1 MEHSDDSKLGEEL
14 RSEGARLQALLK
26 EYVTQVE
33 RYLQK
38 RKQEGPSTED
48 AQEKKSKVDKEEEVK
63 LVLTK
68 ETFGDNTRKVV
79 QCLRERSNN
88 RVALVAQLW
97 QFYKKCE
104 QDGFGVQRVVFPR
117 SEEEEVSK
125 LLLQRLSEGKEL
137 ATVLAVCIIV
147 QQYHDGIAQR
157 LTRGGLTD
165 SLSAIIDS
173 HRDEAA
179 VVEPGLFAAAW
190 VAYDPG
196 KECVI
201 VSRYFL

>member
-14 RSEGARLQALLK
+14 RSEGARLQVLLAD
-26 EYVTQVE
+26 YVTKVE
-33 RYLQK
+33 RHLQK

-48 AQEKKSKVDKEEEVK
+48 TQEKKSKDDEEEVK

-97 QFYKKCE
+97 QFYKKCRG
-104 QDGFGVQRVVFPR
+104 DGFGVRRVVFPQ
-117 SEEEEVSK
+117 SEEEEVSN

-137 ATVLAVCIIV
+137 ATVLAVCVVV
-147 QQYHDGIAQR
+147 QFNDDDIAQR
-157 LTRGGLTD
+157 LVRGGLTD
-165 SLSAIIDS
+165 SLPRIIDS
-173 HRDEAA
+173 HRDEAG
-179 VVEPGLFAAAW
+179 VVEPGLFATAW
-190 VAYDPG
+190 VACDPG

>member
-104 QDGFGVQRVVFPR
+104 QDGFGVQREHKGR
-117 SEEEEVSK
+117 
-125 LLLQRLSEGKEL
+125 
-137 ATVLAVCIIV
+137 
-147 QQYHDGIAQR
+147 
-157 LTRGGLTD
+157 
-165 SLSAIIDS
+165 
-173 HRDEAA
+173 
-179 VVEPGLFAAAW
+179 
-190 VAYDPG
+190 
-196 KECVI
+196 
-201 VSRYFL
+201 